1 MSGNNYIN
9 QSIVIHSETVK
20 IKESIDQI
28 VKQSILKTVKTFEI
42 VESVNLIV
50 IGSNQSNQ

>member
-1 MSGNNYIN
+1 MSGNNLIN
-9 QSIVIHSETVK
+9 QSIVIHSE